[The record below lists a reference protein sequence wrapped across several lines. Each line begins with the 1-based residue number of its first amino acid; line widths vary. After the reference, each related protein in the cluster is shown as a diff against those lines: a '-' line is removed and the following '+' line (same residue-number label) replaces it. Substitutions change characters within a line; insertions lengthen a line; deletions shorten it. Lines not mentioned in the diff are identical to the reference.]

1 MILTVKISKF
11 DKTEENLQFQ
21 NLISILG
28 INFAMN
34 TLVRTPLP
42 YKSSVTIVPIT
53 AGDTF

>member
-1 MILTVKISKF
+1 MILTVKNLKF
-11 DKTEENLQFQ
+11 DKTEENRQFQ